1 MTLDEIKALFDY
13 DRWAT
18 GKILDVLE
26 GIPEDVYLKNPGSSH
41 GGIHG
46 TLLHLIGACDVWL
59 RRWHGE
65 TPTRQWK
72 EEDFASYSVLREQWD
87 SYQAKLADF
96 LKDLSDERLN
106 APHSYKDM
114 KGNPYSTVLW
124 KQMQHLVNHGSYH
137 RGQIVTLLRI
147 LGMKAPTT
155 DLIYYYREKEQNV

>member
-1 MTLDEIKALFDY
+1 MTRDEINTLFDY

-18 GKILDVLE
+18 GKLLDVLA
-26 GIPEDVYLKNPGSSH
+26 GIPEDVYRKNHGSSH

-46 TLLHLIGACDVWL
+46 TLIHLIGACDVWL

-72 EEDFASYSVLREQWD
+72 EEDFESFSVLRQQWD
-87 SYQAKLADF
+87 DYQAKLSGF
-96 LKDLSDERLN
+96 LKDLTDERLN
-106 APHSYKDM
+106 AHLYYKDM
-114 KGNPYSTVLW
+114 KGNPYSTALW

-147 LGMKAPTT
+147 LGMKAAAT
-155 DLIYYYREKEQNV
+155 DLIYYYKEKEPNV